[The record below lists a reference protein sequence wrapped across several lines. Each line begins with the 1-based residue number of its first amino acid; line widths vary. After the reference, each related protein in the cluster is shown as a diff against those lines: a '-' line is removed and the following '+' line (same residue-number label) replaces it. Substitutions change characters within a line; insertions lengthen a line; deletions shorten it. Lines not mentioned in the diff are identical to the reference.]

1 MFLLIIHIHLNML
14 VSETMIVEKY
24 RPKRLSDI
32 IGQDAAVDR
41 LTVWARN
48 WEDGI
53 PQKPILLYGRPGCGK
68 TSVAHALANEMDWEI
83 FEMNASDTR
92 NKGAIDSIL
101 SNSATQST
109 LTGKLK
115 LIVIDEIDGLAGK
128 EDRGGVGAVINVI
141 EESKQPTILIAN
153 QVYIQKLKSLLP
165 ETEMIEMKGVDKRLL
180 KKYLRK
186 IADTEGIQ
194 ISDPKIE
201 EIADRSN
208 GDVRSALIDLTST
221 ITYRD
226 REKDVYKAVAL
237 VFKTHDFQTARSAF
251 WDVDIDPDMQILW
264 LEENIPNEYQSLPEI
279 KTAYEYLS
287 RADVFNGRITNR
299 QSWNLLKYVTELSS
313 AGIASAKR
321 SSTSKFVK
329 YRFPTYLQKMSYSIA
344 SRAILNSACKK
355 IGEKMHMSSRE
366 VLSQLLLI
374 RKFVLTNPEYY
385 KLEDAEIKAIQNY
398 RKY

>member
-1 MFLLIIHIHLNML
+1 
-14 VSETMIVEKY
+14 MIVEKY
-24 RPKRLSDI
+24 RPRKLSDI
-32 IGQDAAVDR
+32 IGQDAVVDR

-53 PQKPILLYGRPGCGK
+53 PQKPILLYGGPGCGK
-68 TSVAHALANEMDWEI
+68 TSIAHALANDMDWEI

-92 NKGAIDSIL
+92 NKSAIDSIL
-101 SNSATQST
+101 SNTATQST

-115 LIVIDEIDGLAGK
+115 LIVIDEIDGLAGQ
-128 EDRGGVGAVINVI
+128 EDRGGVGAVISVI
-141 EESKQPTILIAN
+141 EQSKQPTILIAN
-153 QVYIQKLKSLLP
+153 QVYIQKLRSLLP
-165 ETEMIEMKGVDKRLL
+165 ETEMIEMKGVDKRIL
-180 KKYLRK
+180 KKYLRE
-186 IADTEGIQ
+186 IADKEGIL
-194 ISDPKIE
+194 ISDSQID

-208 GDVRSALIDLTST
+208 GDVRSALIDLTAT

-237 VFKTHDFQTARSAF
+237 VFKTQDYLAARSAF
-251 WDVDIDPDMQILW
+251 WDVDVDPDMQVLW
-264 LEENIPNEYQSLPEI
+264 LEENIPNEYQNPREI
-279 KTAYEYLS
+279 KTAYEHLS

-313 AGIASAKR
+313 AGIASAKK
-321 SSTSKFVK
+321 SSANRFVK

-355 IGEKMHMSSRE
+355 IGERMHMSSRE
-366 VLSQLLLI
+366 VISQLQFV
-374 RKFVLTNPEYY
+374 RNFVLRNPEYY
-385 KLEDAEIKAIQNY
+385 KLEDSEIKAIQNY

>member
-1 MFLLIIHIHLNML
+1 MSGI
-14 VSETMIVEKY
+14 MIVEKY
-24 RPKRLSDI
+24 RPKKLSDI
-32 IGQDAAVDR
+32 IGQDAIIDR
-41 LTVWARN
+41 LKIWARN

-68 TSVAHALANEMDWEI
+68 TSIAHALANDMDWEI

-115 LIVIDEIDGLAGK
+115 LIVIDEIDGLAGQ

-141 EESKQPTILIAN
+141 DESKQPIILIAN
-153 QVYIQKLKSLLP
+153 QIYIQKLKSLLP
-165 ETEMIEMKGVDKRLL
+165 EVEMLEMKGVDKRIL
-180 KKYLRK
+180 KKYLRE
-186 IADTEGIQ
+186 IADKEGIQ
-194 ISDPKIE
+194 ISDLQID

-208 GDVRSALIDLTST
+208 GDVRSALIDLTAT

-237 VFKTHDFQTARSAF
+237 VFKTQDYQTARSAF

-264 LEENIPNEYQSLPEI
+264 LEENIPNEYQKPEEI
-279 KTAYEYLS
+279 KSAYEHLS
-287 RADVFNGRITNR
+287 RADVFNGRITKR

-313 AGIASAKR
+313 CGVAAAKK
-321 SSTSKFVK
+321 TNYNKFVRYK
-329 YRFPTYLQKMSYSIA
+329 FPSYLQKMSYSIA
-344 SRAILNSACKK
+344 SRSILNSACKK
-355 IGEKMHMSSRE
+355 VGERMHLSSRE
-366 VLSQLLLI
+366 VLSQLKIMRPFIL
-374 RKFVLTNPEYY
+374 KNPEYY
-385 KLEDAEIKAIQNY
+385 KLEESEIKAIQNY
-398 RKY
+398 K

>member
-1 MFLLIIHIHLNML
+1 
-14 VSETMIVEKY
+14 MIVEKY
-24 RPKRLSDI
+24 RPKKLSDI
-32 IGQDAAVDR
+32 IGQDAIIDR
-41 LTVWARN
+41 LKIWARN

-68 TSVAHALANEMDWEI
+68 TSIAHALANDMDWEI

-115 LIVIDEIDGLAGK
+115 LIVIDEIDGLAGQ

-141 EESKQPTILIAN
+141 DESKQPIILIAN
-153 QVYIQKLKSLLP
+153 QIYIQKLKSLLP
-165 ETEMIEMKGVDKRLL
+165 EVEMLEMKGVDKRIL
-180 KKYLRK
+180 KKYLRE
-186 IADTEGIQ
+186 IADKEGIQ
-194 ISDPKIE
+194 ISDLQID

-208 GDVRSALIDLTST
+208 GDVRSALIDLTAT

-237 VFKTHDFQTARSAF
+237 VFKTQDYQTARSAF

-264 LEENIPNEYQSLPEI
+264 LEENIPNEYQKPEEI
-279 KTAYEYLS
+279 KSAYEHLS
-287 RADVFNGRITNR
+287 RADVFNGRITKR

-313 AGIASAKR
+313 CGVAAAKK
-321 SSTSKFVK
+321 TNYNKFVRYK
-329 YRFPTYLQKMSYSIA
+329 FPSYLQKMSYSIA
-344 SRAILNSACKK
+344 SRSILNSACKK
-355 IGEKMHMSSRE
+355 VGERMHLSSRE
-366 VLSQLLLI
+366 VLSQLKIMRPFIL
-374 RKFVLTNPEYY
+374 KNPEYY
-385 KLEDAEIKAIQNY
+385 KLEESEIKAIQNY
-398 RKY
+398 K